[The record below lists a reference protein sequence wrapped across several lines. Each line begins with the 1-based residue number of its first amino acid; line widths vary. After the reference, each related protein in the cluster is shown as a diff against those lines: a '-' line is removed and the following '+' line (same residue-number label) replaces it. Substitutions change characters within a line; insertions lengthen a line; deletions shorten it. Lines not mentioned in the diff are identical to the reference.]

1 MQDLNDLMVFAAVV
15 EHGSFTTAARALG
28 IAKSQVSHRIA
39 KLEERLDLRLV
50 QRTTRKLKVTDVG
63 QQYYRHCRAILV
75 EAGHAQRVAD
85 QAHDAP
91 SGQVR
96 VCCPSLLGELMLG
109 PVVADFMRA
118 FPEVA
123 LIMDAGTRGVDL
135 IEGGYDVV
143 FRVRTRIEDSR
154 MVARSFG
161 LDPQVLVAAP
171 QLLDGCM
178 PQSPEQLAGLPS
190 LAISLPVSSRHH
202 LWELSRRGH
211 RRSAVE
217 HHPRLVTDD
226 LLTLKRATVQGLGM
240 TVLPR
245 FLCRGELEDGTLQE
259 VLPDWQPAPANVHAI
274 YPSRQGLSSAVRGFL
289 DYITPRMETSIR
301 RMQGA

>member
-1 MQDLNDLMVFAAVV
+1 MQDLNDLAVFAAVV
-15 EHGSFTTAARALG
+15 EHGSFTAAARALG
-28 IAKSQVSHRIA
+28 IAKSQASQRVA
-39 KLEERLDLRLV
+39 KLEARLDLRLV
-50 QRTTRKLKVTDVG
+50 QRTTRKLSITEVG
-63 QQYYRHCRAILV
+63 QRYYRHCRAILV

-96 VCCPSLLGELMLG
+96 ICCPSLLGELILG
-109 PVVADFMRA
+109 PIVADFMRA
-118 FPEVA
+118 FPDVA
-123 LIMDAGTRGVDL
+123 LTMDAGTRGVDV

-161 LDPQVLVAAP
+161 LDSQVLVAAP

-178 PQSPEQLAGLPS
+178 PQTPEQLAGFPS
-190 LAISLPVSSRHH
+190 LAIALPVSSRHH
-202 LWELSRRGH
+202 VWELSRRG
-211 RRSAVE
+211 RRKSVVE

-226 LLTLKRATVQGLGM
+226 LLTLKRATVQGLGV

-245 FLCRGELEDGTLQE
+245 FLCRGELEDGRLHE
-259 VLPDWQPAPANVHAI
+259 VLPGWKPAAANVHAI
-274 YPSRQGLSSAVRGFL
+274 YPSRQGLASAVRGFL
-289 DYITPRMETSIR
+289 DFIAPRMEASIR
-301 RMQGA
+301 RMQGG